1 MRKEETNEYTDE
13 LEKIDLFSYL
23 YEFMKAL
30 RKFFWLVLLIL
41 VLCTA
46 GGCLWSWRSYRPMY
60 EAYTSFVV
68 TSSGQT
74 YNSSYYDNTTAE
86 QLGKTFPYILTSGV
100 LMDVVREDLGYS
112 FSSSIEATV
121 MEGTN
126 LFTITV
132 RDSSPQTAYDV
143 MTSVIENYPV
153 VAEYIIGGTTLTV
166 VDESGVPTTPANSG
180 NMRQAAAVGF
190 LAGAVISALFLVVY
204 LAGRKTIRSGED
216 MNAIASTKFLGNIP
230 ETRIKKRSNAKDQA
244 MTITNSKVPP
254 AFKEGIRLVRSRT
267 EAELQGKECPALL
280 VTSAVP
286 GEGKTTVAVNL
297 ALALAQKNHRVVL
310 IDGDLRNPSVLQALN
325 LPKKKDGIVQVLR
338 GQANLEDVLM
348 EYRET
353 GLKLLPGSGKISN
366 PASLIRSEEMKNLM
380 QTLKEQSDFLIID
393 TPPSSVLSDAAMY
406 EALVDGAVMVVRQ
419 DFASA
424 QQVQRGM
431 ETLADADIPVIGY
444 VLNYM
449 EEGAMGYGYSSYGK
463 YGYGKYGYRRYGY
476 GYGKY
481 GYSRYGYGRHA
492 EDDDDADR
500 SGSRERK
507 NSSGK
512 AAEKRVSAKQ
522 GESAE

>member
-1 MRKEETNEYTDE
+1 MKKEETNEYTDE
-13 LEKIDLFSYL
+13 LEKIDLIGYL
-23 YEFMKAL
+23 YEFLKAF
-30 RKFFWLVLLIL
+30 RKFFWAILLIL

-46 GGCLWSWRSYRPMY
+46 GGCFWSWRSYQPVY

-68 TSSGQT
+68 TSSGQS

-86 QLGKTFPYILTSGV
+86 QMGKTFPYILTSGV
-100 LMDVVREDLGYS
+100 LKDVVREDLGYS

-132 RDSSPQTAYDV
+132 RDRSAQTAYDV
-143 MTSVIENYPV
+143 MTSVIENYPA

-180 NMRQAAAVGF
+180 NMRQAGVAGLLVGAA
-190 LAGAVISALFLVVY
+190 ISALFLALY

-216 MNAIASTKFLGNIP
+216 MNSIASTKFLGNVP
-230 ETRIKKRSNAKDQA
+230 ETRIKKRSSRKDQA

-254 AFKEGIRLVRSRT
+254 SFKEGIRLVRSRV
-267 EAELQGKECPALL
+267 EAELQGKECPVIL

-286 GEGKTTVAVNL
+286 EEGKTTVAVNL
-297 ALALAQKNHRVVL
+297 ALALAQKKHRVIL
-310 IDGDLRNPSVLQALN
+310 IDGDLRNPSVMQSLN
-325 LPKKKDGIVQVLR
+325 LPKKKDGIVQVVQ
-338 GQANLEDVLM
+338 GQADLEKTLT
-348 EYRET
+348 EYK
-353 GLKLLPGSGKISN
+353 GISLKILPGTSKTSN
-366 PASLIRSEEMKNLM
+366 PAAVIRSDVMKELIK
-380 QTLKEQSDFLIID
+380 TLKQQADFLIID

-406 EALVDGAVMVVRQ
+406 EEVVDGAVMVVRQ
-419 DFASA
+419 DFASTR
-424 QQVQRGM
+424 QVQKGM

-449 EEGAMGYGYSSYGK
+449 EEGTMGYGYSSYGK

-481 GYSRYGYGRHA
+481 GYGRYGDGRHA
-492 EDDDDADR
+492 EDEDR
-500 SGSRERK
+500 SSKSSETMK
-507 NSSGK
+507 NNGK
-512 AAEKRVSAKQ
+512 TSAKSTEARQ
-522 GESAE
+522 SEPAD

>member
-1 MRKEETNEYTDE
+1 M
-13 LEKIDLFSYL
+13 
-23 YEFMKAL
+23 
-30 RKFFWLVLLIL
+30 
-41 VLCTA
+41 
-46 GGCLWSWRSYRPMY
+46 
-60 EAYTSFVV
+60 
-68 TSSGQT
+68 
-74 YNSSYYDNTTAE
+74 
-86 QLGKTFPYILTSGV
+86 
-100 LMDVVREDLGYS
+100 
-112 FSSSIEATV
+112 
-121 MEGTN
+121 
-126 LFTITV
+126 
-132 RDSSPQTAYDV
+132 
-143 MTSVIENYPV
+143 
-153 VAEYIIGGTTLTV
+153 
-166 VDESGVPTTPANSG
+166 
-180 NMRQAAAVGF
+180 
-190 LAGAVISALFLVVY
+190 
-204 LAGRKTIRSGED
+204 
-216 MNAIASTKFLGNIP
+216 
-230 ETRIKKRSNAKDQA
+230 
-244 MTITNSKVPP
+244 
-254 AFKEGIRLVRSRT
+254 
-267 EAELQGKECPALL
+267 
-280 VTSAVP
+280 TSAVP
-286 GEGKTTVAVNL
+286 EEGKTTVAVNL

-380 QTLKEQSDFLIID
+380 ETLKEQSDFLIID

-500 SGSRERK
+500 SGSRVRK
-507 NSSGK
+507 SSSGK
-512 AAEKRVSAKQ
+512 AAGKSVSAKQ
-522 GESAE
+522 GE